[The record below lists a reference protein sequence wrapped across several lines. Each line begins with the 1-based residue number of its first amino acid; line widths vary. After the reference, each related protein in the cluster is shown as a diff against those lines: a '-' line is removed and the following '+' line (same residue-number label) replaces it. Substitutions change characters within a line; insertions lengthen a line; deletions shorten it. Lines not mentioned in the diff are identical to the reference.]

1 MTMVIWTLISWILV
15 LAGIMS
21 FVLFFIVLF
30 KLNKALNIWLA
41 ENKRN

>member
-1 MTMVIWTLISWILV
+1 MAMAVWTLISWILV
-15 LAGIMS
+15 LVGIVS
-21 FVLFFIVLF
+21 FVLFIIVLF